1 MPSPPPSDM
10 VGRRNEWSRLSEFAT
25 SGADHPTLGIAWG
38 RRRVGK
44 SFLLQALA
52 RTVGG
57 FYYEATRGSEAEAL
71 RDLGAGLGAFQGAA
85 GPLALSDWGSALEAL
100 LGLGRKKEVLVVLDE
115 FPYLL
120 EHSPS
125 LDSLLQ
131 RALGPGARKS
141 SPGRARLILCGS
153 AMTFMRNLLGG
164 TAPLRGRAGLDLRV
178 SPFHFR
184 LARELHGVEDLTAAL
199 RTFAVIGGVAA
210 YAREMVDG
218 DLPSGTADFHRWVC
232 RRVLSPSAPLFHEV
246 GLLLAEDPS
255 TSKARKINLYHA
267 TLAGIAT
274 GHHAHA
280 KLAGYVKIPGASL
293 APIVE
298 ALVSSEFV
306 EKIEDPIRDNRPTY
320 HPADPLIR
328 FHYAI
333 LRRNQ
338 SRLARHDADTRALW
352 RQILPTFESQILGP
366 SFEAMARYWT
376 AHFAAPETLGAPPD
390 QVGPTTVILGD
401 GTHRQIDVL
410 AARGQPAD
418 PQDRDV
424 LALGEAKAGEVMGRG
439 HLARLEEARTALG
452 PRAREA
458 RLLLFGAG
466 FSPSLLAEAA
476 RRPDLEIVDLERLYH
491 GS

>member
-1 MPSPPPSDM
+1 MI
-10 VGRRNEWSRLSEFAT
+10 GRRNEWSRLGEFAT
-25 SGADHPTLGIAWG
+25 SGAHHPTLGIAWG

-44 SFLLQALA
+44 SFLLQALT
-52 RTVGG
+52 RTLGG
-57 FYYEATRGSEAEAL
+57 FYYEATRGSQAEAL
-71 RDLGAGLGAFQGAA
+71 RDLGASLGAFQGTA
-85 GPLALSDWGSALEAL
+85 GPLALADWGAALETL
-100 LGLGRKKEVLVVLDE
+100 LSLGKEQELPVVLDE

-131 RALGPGARKS
+131 RALGPGARHS
-141 SPGRARLILCGS
+141 SSGRERLILCGS
-153 AMTFMRNLLGG
+153 AMTLMRSVLGG

-184 LARELHGVEDLTAAL
+184 IARELHGIEDLATAV

-218 DLPSGTADFHRWVC
+218 DLPAGASDFHRWVC

-280 KLAGYVKIPGASL
+280 KLAGYAKIPGASL
-293 APIVE
+293 APIVD

-306 EKIEDPIRDNRPTY
+306 EKIQDPIRDNRPTY

-352 RQILPTFESQILGP
+352 RQILPTFESQVLGP

-376 AHFAAPETLGAPPD
+376 QHFAAPETLGAPPD
-390 QVGPTTVILGD
+390 QVGPTTIVLAD

-410 AARGQPAD
+410 AAHGQPTD
-418 PQDRDV
+418 PGDRDV
-424 LALGEAKAGEVMGRG
+424 LALGEAKVGEVMGRRQ
-439 HLARLEEARTALG
+439 LLRLEEARAALG
-452 PRAREA
+452 PRALEA
-458 RLLLFGAG
+458 RLLLFGAR
-466 FSPSLLAEAA
+466 FSPNLLQEAA

-491 GS
+491 GN

>member
-1 MPSPPPSDM
+1 
-10 VGRRNEWSRLSEFAT
+10 
-25 SGADHPTLGIAWG
+25 
-38 RRRVGK
+38 
-44 SFLLQALA
+44 
-52 RTVGG
+52 
-57 FYYEATRGSEAEAL
+57 
-71 RDLGAGLGAFQGAA
+71 
-85 GPLALSDWGSALEAL
+85 
-100 LGLGRKKEVLVVLDE
+100 VLDE

-131 RALGPGARKS
+131 RALGPGARRS
-141 SPGRARLILCGS
+141 SPHRARLLLCGS
-153 AMTFMRNLLGG
+153 AMTLMGNLLGG

-184 LARELHGVEDLTAAL
+184 VARELHRIEDLATAL
-199 RTFAVIGGVAA
+199 RTFAVIGGVGA

-218 DLPSGTADFHRWVC
+218 DLPSGASDFHRWVC

-274 GHHAHA
+274 GHHAHS

-293 APIVE
+293 APIVD

-306 EKIEDPIRDNRPTY
+306 EKIQDPIRDNRPTY
-320 HPADPLIR
+320 YPSDPLIR

-338 SRLARHDADTRALW
+338 SRLTRHDADTRALW
-352 RQILPTFESQILGP
+352 RQILPTFESQVLGP
-366 SFEAMARYWT
+366 SFEGMARYWT
-376 AHFAAPETLGAPPD
+376 AHFAVSETLGALPD
-390 QVGPTTVILGD
+390 QVGPTTVVLGD

-410 AARGQPAD
+410 AVRGQPAD
-418 PQDRDV
+418 PEDRDV
-424 LALGEAKAGEVMGRG
+424 LALGEAKAGEVLGRS

-452 PRAREA
+452 PRARDA
-458 RLLLFGAG
+458 RLLLFGTR
-466 FSPSLLAEAA
+466 FSPGLMGVAA
-476 RRPDLEIVDLERLYH
+476 RRPDLEIIDLERLYH

>member
-1 MPSPPPSDM
+1 MPSSPPADM
-10 VGRRNEWSRLSEFAT
+10 IGRRNEWSRLSEFAT
-25 SGADHPTLGIAWG
+25 SGAEHPTLGIAWG

-44 SFLLQALA
+44 SFLLQALT
-52 RTVGG
+52 RTLPG

-71 RDLGAGLGAFQGAA
+71 RDLGTSLGAFRGAA
-85 GPLALSDWGSALEAL
+85 GPIALDDWGGALDAL
-100 LGLGRKKEVLVVLDE
+100 LSLGEEQEVLVVLDE

-131 RALGPGARKS
+131 RALGPAARRS
-141 SPGRARLILCGS
+141 SPGKARLVLCGS
-153 AMTFMRNLLGG
+153 AMTLMKNLLGG
-164 TAPLRGRAGLDLRV
+164 TAPLRGRAGLDLRIC
-178 SPFHFR
+178 PFHFR
-184 LARELHGVEDLTAAL
+184 LARELHRMEDLATAV
-199 RTFAVIGGVAA
+199 RTFAVIGGVGA

-218 DLPSGTADFHRWVC
+218 DLPSGASDFHRWVC

-293 APIVE
+293 APIVD
-298 ALVSSEFV
+298 ALVASEFV
-306 EKIEDPIRDNRPTY
+306 EKIQDPIRANRPTY
-320 HPADPLIR
+320 HPSDPLIR

-338 SRLARHDADTRALW
+338 SRLTRHDSDTRALW
-352 RQILPTFESQILGP
+352 RQILPIFESQVLGP
-366 SFEAMARYWT
+366 SFEGMARYWT
-376 AHFAAPETLGAPPD
+376 AHFAAPETLGALPD
-390 QVGPTTVILGD
+390 QVGPTTVVLGD
-401 GTHRQIDVL
+401 GTHRQVDVV
-410 AARGQPAD
+410 AVRGQPAD
-418 PQDRDV
+418 PENRGV
-424 LALGEAKAGEVMGRG
+424 LALGEANGGELMSRG
-439 HLARLEEARTALG
+439 HLSRLEQARAALG
-452 PRAREA
+452 PTAQEA
-458 RLLLFGAG
+458 RLLLFGTR
-466 FSPSLLAEAA
+466 FSPGLMGVAA
-476 RRPDLEIVDLERLYH
+476 RRPDLEIIDLERLYH